1 MGGGMTKKKDFE
13 VKYDNYDKKRREVFD
28 KYTTAGQR
36 LEQDNRKTGK
46 QFQQESKQ
54 ILSDNFKRK
63 QSSVEK
69 MTDLRDR

>member
-46 QFQQESKQ
+46 QF
-54 ILSDNFKRK
+54 
-63 QSSVEK
+63 
-69 MTDLRDR
+69 